1 MKNNSKQNKRVMYAT
16 LLLLV
21 VSSFTMM
28 TASADP
34 TVTVD
39 PTSPYPQSTV
49 TFTAN
54 QVDEDATSVRIIVQ
68 ECNENTGV
76 CYPDETNETMTQ
88 KTADSYD
95 ITVTLKQ
102 KDATYIQYTLLVENN
117 GELTQYSKLTK
128 VTLSEKPSDNGGDT
142 DNDTPGF
149 EFVGLA
155 FSIMFISLI
164 LYRRKR

>member
-1 MKNNSKQNKRVMYAT
+1 MKNNTIHEKGVIYAT

-21 VSSFTMM
+21 VSSFAMM

-54 QVDEDATSVRIIVQ
+54 QVNVDATQVKIEIK
-68 ECNENTGV
+68 ECDGNKNI
-76 CYPDETNETMTQ
+76 CYAITDFPMTQ
-88 KTADSYD
+88 KTANSYD
-95 ITVTLKQ
+95 ATFTLEHS
-102 KDATYIQYTLLVENN
+102 DATYFTYTLIVEEN
-117 GELTQYSKLTK
+117 GEQMEYFKDTK
-128 VTLSEKPSDNGGDT
+128 ITLSEKPSDNGGDSE
-142 DNDTPGF
+142 NDTPGF